1 MSPDKTPAERL
12 AEAFTA
18 CNDAAYTEAFK
29 VGLDAIDRFA
39 SEIVG
44 DRKASRRQ
52 VTAIRGAY
60 LALSSGARVAAEM
73 QMRHGRYEPALLSY
87 ARAEA
92 LRVLAKERCEET
104 RRRLGGAPPVA
115 LPVVPEVEHCH
126 ADRDGDCR
134 HANCPQLRD
143 GEPAKSKRSC
153 PLPDW
158 EES

>member
-1 MSPDKTPAERL
+1 MIPDKTPAERL

-29 VGLDAIDRFA
+29 VGLAAVDRFA

-73 QMRHGRYEPALLSY
+73 PFRHGRYEPALISNVC
-87 ARAEA
+87 AEDLKA
-92 LRVLAKERCEET
+92 MAKARCEET
-104 RRRLGGAPPVA
+104 LTRLGGA
-115 LPVVPEVEHCH
+115 
-126 ADRDGDCR
+126 
-134 HANCPQLRD
+134 
-143 GEPAKSKRSC
+143 K
-153 PLPDW
+153 
-158 EES
+158 